1 MSSSIKNISLFIP
14 HVFSNIG
21 QNTMAEVFEETI
33 GKVNHI
39 DFVAKQGKDGNHF
52 NVAYIN
58 FDFWYDTI
66 VTRNLQERILNDAQV
81 ARVVYDDP
89 WYWVVLENKSKKFTT
104 GERKV
109 CLDIGGMKPND
120 ATTALKM
127 CLNVGDFPALPS
139 TRQPITP
146 PPRVAMVCPHA
157 PPRKAHPP
165 SKAHTKSAPLYT
177 NLADAF
183 AAAARIQEEAATV
196 STADQDQDEIDD
208 WIEQELAA
216 EEDDII
222 AISNQYVCM
231 LEQDNNQ
238 QRHIIDELMEKK
250 NDHACDIQH
259 DNNLMRDIII
269 ELNAKICERDEEI
282 DDLRDEMM
290 DLWRKDGVESKYN
303 EI

>member
-21 QNTMAEVFEETI
+21 QNTMAEVFEHTI

-52 NVAYIN
+52 NVAYIH
-58 FDFWYDTI
+58 FDFWHDTI

-89 WYWVVLENKSKKFTT
+89 WYWVVLENKSKKITT
-104 GERKV
+104 GTRKV
-109 CLDIGGMKPND
+109 CLDIGGLKPTD
-120 ATTALKM
+120 ATSALKT
-127 CLNVGDFPALPS
+127 CLNIGDFPALPS

-146 PPRVAMVCPHA
+146 PTSVAMVCPHA
-157 PPRKAHPP
+157 PPRKAHTKP
-165 SKAHTKSAPLYT
+165 SPLYT
-177 NLADAF
+177 NLGDAF
-183 AAAARIQEEAATV
+183 AAAARIQQEAETV
-196 STADQDQDEIDD
+196 CSTADADQDQDEIDD

>member
-1 MSSSIKNISLFIP
+1 
-14 HVFSNIG
+14 
-21 QNTMAEVFEETI
+21 MADVFEDTI

-52 NVAYIN
+52 NVAYIH
-58 FDFWYDTI
+58 FDFWHDTI

-109 CLDIGGMKPND
+109 CLDIGGLKPND

-127 CLNVGDFPALPS
+127 CLNVRDFPALPS
-139 TRQPITP
+139 NRQPSTP
-146 PPRVAMVCPHA
+146 PTRVAMVCPHA
-157 PPRKAHPP
+157 PARKAHPP
-165 SKAHTKSAPLYT
+165 SKAHTKPSSLYT

-183 AAAARIQEEAATV
+183 AAAARIQEESETV
-196 STADQDQDEIDD
+196 CSTADAEQDQDQDQDEIDD

-290 DLWRKDGVESKYN
+290 DMWRKDGVESKYN

>member
-21 QNTMAEVFEETI
+21 QNMIADVFEETI

-52 NVAYIN
+52 NVAYIH
-58 FDFWYDTI
+58 FDFWHDTI

-104 GERKV
+104 GARKV
-109 CLDIGGMKPND
+109 CLDIGELKPND

-127 CLNVGDFPALPS
+127 CLNIRDFPALPS
-139 TRQPITP
+139 TRQPSTP
-146 PPRVAMVCPHA
+146 PTRVAMVCPNA
-157 PPRKAHPP
+157 PPRKERPKP
-165 SKAHTKSAPLYT
+165 APLYT
-177 NLADAF
+177 NLGDAF
-183 AAAARIQEEAATV
+183 AAVARIQQEVATV
-196 STADQDQDEIDD
+196 STAEDQDQDEIDD

-222 AISNQYVCM
+222 AISNQYVSM

-238 QRHIIDELMEKK
+238 QRHIIDELMCQKQKLEY
-250 NDHACDIQH
+250 
-259 DNNLMRDIII
+259 
-269 ELNAKICERDEEI
+269 ELDELKE
-282 DDLRDEMM
+282 EMM
-290 DLWRKDGVESKYN
+290 EISRKDGVEGKYN
-303 EI
+303 EL

>member
-21 QNTMAEVFEETI
+21 QNTMADVFEETI

-39 DFVAKQGKDGNHF
+39 DFVAKQRKDGNHF
-52 NVAYIN
+52 NVAYIH
-58 FDFWYDTI
+58 FDFWHDTI

-127 CLNVGDFPALPS
+127 CLNVRDFPALPS
-139 TRQPITP
+139 NRQPSTP
-146 PPRVAMVCPHA
+146 PTRVAMVCPHA

-183 AAAARIQEEAATV
+183 AAAARIQQESETV
-196 STADQDQDEIDD
+196 CTTADQDQDEIDD

-238 QRHIIDELMEKK
+238 QRHIIDELMCQKQKLEY
-250 NDHACDIQH
+250 
-259 DNNLMRDIII
+259 
-269 ELNAKICERDEEI
+269 ELDE
-282 DDLRDEMM
+282 LKDEMM
-290 DLWRKDGVESKYN
+290 EISRKDGVEGKYN
-303 EI
+303 EL

>member
-21 QNTMAEVFEETI
+21 QNTMADVFEDTI

-52 NVAYIN
+52 NVAYIH
-58 FDFWYDTI
+58 FDFWHDTI

-109 CLDIGGMKPND
+109 CLDIGSLKPTFV
-120 ATTALKM
+120 TTSRKA
-127 CLNVGDFPALPS
+127 CLDLGDFPALPS
-139 TRQPITP
+139 TRQPSTP
-146 PPRVAMVCPHA
+146 PTTRVAMVCPHA
-157 PPRKAHPP
+157 PPRKAQHPP

-216 EEDDII
+216 EEDDIV
-222 AISNQYVCM
+222 AISHQYVCM

-238 QRHIIDELMEKK
+238 QRHIIDELMCQKQK
-250 NDHACDIQH
+250 LAD
-259 DNNLMRDIII
+259 
-269 ELNAKICERDEEI
+269 EI
-282 DDLRDEMM
+282 DDLRDEMLEFWDYEEGM
-290 DLWRKDGVESKYN
+290 RKYN
-303 EI
+303 EGCDE

>member
-1 MSSSIKNISLFIP
+1 
-14 HVFSNIG
+14 
-21 QNTMAEVFEETI
+21 MADVFEDTI

-52 NVAYIN
+52 NVAYIH
-58 FDFWYDTI
+58 FDFWHDTI
-66 VTRNLQERILNDAQV
+66 VTRNLQDRIFNEGQV

-109 CLDIGGMKPND
+109 CLDIGGLKPTFV
-120 ATTALKM
+120 TTSRKACIDL
-127 CLNVGDFPALPS
+127 GDFPALPS
-139 TRQPITP
+139 TRQPSTP
-146 PPRVAMVCPHA
+146 PPTRVAMVCPHA

-183 AAAARIQEEAATV
+183 AAAARIQQEATTV

-238 QRHIIDELMEKK
+238 QRHIIDELMCQKQK
-250 NDHACDIQH
+250 LAD
-259 DNNLMRDIII
+259 
-269 ELNAKICERDEEI
+269 EL
-282 DDLRDEMM
+282 DDLKDEMREM
-290 DLWRKDGVESKYN
+290 WRKDGVESKYN
-303 EI
+303 EM

>member
-21 QNTMAEVFEETI
+21 QNTMADVFEDTI

-52 NVAYIN
+52 NVAYIH
-58 FDFWYDTI
+58 FDFWHDTI

-109 CLDIGGMKPND
+109 CLDIGGLKP
-120 ATTALKM
+120 AFVTTSRKA
-127 CLNVGDFPALPS
+127 CLDLGDFPALPS
-139 TRQPITP
+139 TRQPSTP
-146 PPRVAMVCPHA
+146 PPTRVAMVCPHA

-183 AAAARIQEEAATV
+183 AAAARIQQESETV
-196 STADQDQDEIDD
+196 CTTADQDQDEIDD

-238 QRHIIDELMEKK
+238 QRHIIDELMCQKQK
-250 NDHACDIQH
+250 LAD
-259 DNNLMRDIII
+259 
-269 ELNAKICERDEEI
+269 EL
-282 DDLRDEMM
+282 DDLKDDMREM
-290 DLWRKDGVESKYN
+290 WRKDGVESKYN
-303 EI
+303 EL